1 MNSDNGKNL
10 LTVLVIEDHPDQ
22 RDLLAIVLQ
31 REGYRVVTAAN
42 GLEVLEK
49 LEKESVQ
56 IALSDIMMPKMD
68 GFELINKIRS
78 NPELKH
84 IYLILIT
91 ARSQGGDTALIKIS
105 ETLRE
110 KTRRSDFPS
119 RYGGEE
125 FVLILPE
132 TDEENA
138 IQAAKKIHEGIRSCQ
153 FGTAARPFLLTVS
166 VGLSSTSSKQY
177 SDWREML
184 QDADHALYLAKNTGK
199 DRVEIFV
206 PEKEKNSNQIHSIH

>member
-42 GLEVLEK
+42 GLEALEK

-78 NPELKH
+78 NPALKH
-84 IYLILIT
+84 IDWILIT
-91 ARSQGGDTALIKIS
+91 AR
-105 ETLRE
+105 
-110 KTRRSDFPS
+110 
-119 RYGGEE
+119 
-125 FVLILPE
+125 
-132 TDEENA
+132 
-138 IQAAKKIHEGIRSCQ
+138 IQEDDRVRCH
-153 FGTAARPFLLTVS
+153 
-166 VGLSSTSSKQY
+166 GLSA
-177 SDWREML
+177 
-184 QDADHALYLAKNTGK
+184 DAYNTTA
-199 DRVEIFV
+199 V
-206 PEKEKNSNQIHSIH
+206 S